1 MHRSGGTIIDGKIEA
16 QTTSPQIA
24 WDVSPVML
32 LAFIGVAA
40 VVGFLRGL
48 LVPRLQFSKS
58 VLVLGF

>member
-1 MHRSGGTIIDGKIEA
+1 MAKLRLKQPVHKS
-16 QTTSPQIA
+16 A

-40 VVGFLRGL
+40 VVGFLCGL